1 MKPRRTRHR
10 LLLRRFLSC
19 HAVAQRTQGYHYLQ
33 LSQSAPL
40 GGVST
45 SRDVSPLHTFNRAVR
60 DSHCA
65 TQASLPPSA
74 VAQQNAQRRGKAMK
88 AAEAAKKADVSR
100 STITRWVQAGT
111 LSARRLASGELEIE
125 ESELDEF
132 LAGRTSAP
140 RQGGASNSA
149 VALAVAEERIR
160 GLELMVAT
168 YQGWLKESE
177 GRLQFVLQALPPAP
191 PAPPARRPWWRIW

>member
-1 MKPRRTRHR
+1 
-10 LLLRRFLSC
+10 
-19 HAVAQRTQGYHYLQ
+19 
-33 LSQSAPL
+33 
-40 GGVST
+40 
-45 SRDVSPLHTFNRAVR
+45 
-60 DSHCA
+60 
-65 TQASLPPSA
+65 
-74 VAQQNAQRRGKAMK
+74 MK
-88 AAEAAKKADVSR
+88 AAEAAKKADVGP

-140 RQGGASNSA
+140 RQGGASSSA

-191 PAPPARRPWWRIW
+191 QARRPWWRIW

>member
-1 MKPRRTRHR
+1 
-10 LLLRRFLSC
+10 
-19 HAVAQRTQGYHYLQ
+19 
-33 LSQSAPL
+33 
-40 GGVST
+40 
-45 SRDVSPLHTFNRAVR
+45 
-60 DSHCA
+60 
-65 TQASLPPSA
+65 
-74 VAQQNAQRRGKAMK
+74 MK
-88 AAEAAKKADVSR
+88 AAEAAKKADVSP

-140 RQGGASNSA
+140 RQGGTSNSA

-191 PAPPARRPWWRIW
+191 PARRPWWRIW

>member
-1 MKPRRTRHR
+1 M
-10 LLLRRFLSC
+10 
-19 HAVAQRTQGYHYLQ
+19 
-33 LSQSAPL
+33 
-40 GGVST
+40 
-45 SRDVSPLHTFNRAVR
+45 HTFNRAVR

-74 VAQQNAQRRGKAMK
+74 VAQQNAQRRGKAIK
-88 AAEAAKKADVSR
+88 AAEAAKKADVSP

-177 GRLQFVLQALPPAP
+177 GRLQLVLQALP

>member
-1 MKPRRTRHR
+1 
-10 LLLRRFLSC
+10 
-19 HAVAQRTQGYHYLQ
+19 
-33 LSQSAPL
+33 
-40 GGVST
+40 
-45 SRDVSPLHTFNRAVR
+45 
-60 DSHCA
+60 
-65 TQASLPPSA
+65 
-74 VAQQNAQRRGKAMK
+74 MK
-88 AAEAAKKADVSR
+88 AAEAAKKADVSP

-149 VALAVAEERIR
+149 VALAVADERIR

>member
-1 MKPRRTRHR
+1 MP
-10 LLLRRFLSC
+10 C
-19 HAVAQRTQGYHYLQ
+19 G
-33 LSQSAPL
+33 
-40 GGVST
+40 
-45 SRDVSPLHTFNRAVR
+45 
-60 DSHCA
+60 CA
-65 TQASLPPSA
+65 TDARLPLLAIVAIRPPWRSVHIEGRFPLAHVQSGCERLTLRDASKPTA
-74 VAQQNAQRRGKAMK
+74 ECGCATECATEGGEAMK
-88 AAEAAKKADVSR
+88 AAEAAKKADVSP

-132 LAGRTSAP
+132 MAGRTSTP

-191 PAPPARRPWWRIW
+191 QARLPWWRIW

>member
-1 MKPRRTRHR
+1 
-10 LLLRRFLSC
+10 
-19 HAVAQRTQGYHYLQ
+19 
-33 LSQSAPL
+33 
-40 GGVST
+40 
-45 SRDVSPLHTFNRAVR
+45 
-60 DSHCA
+60 
-65 TQASLPPSA
+65 
-74 VAQQNAQRRGKAMK
+74 MK
-88 AAEAAKKADVSR
+88 AAEAAKKADVSP

-132 LAGRTSAP
+132 LAGRTSA
-140 RQGGASNSA
+140 QGGASNSS

-191 PAPPARRPWWRIW
+191 PARRPWWRIW